1 MHANARAR
9 RRQARRERLR
19 GTTAPPEPLA
29 AWDDHP
35 ARMSPDAGVY
45 SRGYRAREHRTD
57 IVRRW
62 LKGVLPDPRVI
73 LESRWIRV
81 FGTLL
86 QDPNLWHL
94 NRRSAS
100 GGVAVGLFM
109 MYMPP
114 FGQVFMAAAAAIKL
128 RVNLPIAASLVWLSN
143 PLTIPPMFYG
153 AYALGAWL
161 TGQPIRTFE
170 PEFWLDWHN
179 WLGVLGPL
187 LLGCVICACLVATLG
202 YLTVQWLWRRS
213 LLREIARRRAR
224 YAAARDRMPSSKR
237 QT

>member
-1 MHANARAR
+1 
-9 RRQARRERLR
+9 
-19 GTTAPPEPLA
+19 
-29 AWDDHP
+29 
-35 ARMSPDAGVY
+35 
-45 SRGYRAREHRTD
+45 
-57 IVRRW
+57 VRRW
-62 LKGVLPDPRVI
+62 LKGILPAPRVI

-143 PLTIPPMFYG
+143 PLTIPPMFYLAYVIG
-153 AYALGAWL
+153 ALL

-170 PEFWLDWHN
+170 PDFWLDWHN

-187 LLGCVICACLVATLG
+187 LLGCLICACSVAAIG
-202 YLTVQWLWRRS
+202 YFTVQALWRRS
-213 LLREIARRRAR
+213 LRRSIAERKKR
-224 YAAARDRMPSSKR
+224 YAAARASTPSSRR
-237 QT
+237 QI

>member
-1 MHANARAR
+1 MR
-9 RRQARRERLR
+9 RWFKGIL
-19 GTTAPPEPLA
+19 
-29 AWDDHP
+29 
-35 ARMSPDAGVY
+35 PDA
-45 SRGYRAREHRTD
+45 
-57 IVRRW
+57 
-62 LKGVLPDPRVI
+62 RVI
-73 LESRWIRV
+73 LESRWIRL
-81 FGTLL
+81 FGKLL

-143 PLTIPPMFYG
+143 PLTIPPMFYLAYVIG
-153 AYALGAWL
+153 ALL
-161 TGQPIRTFE
+161 TGQPIRPFK
-170 PEFWLDWHN
+170 PAFWLDWHN

-187 LLGCVICACLVATLG
+187 LLGSFICASAAAAIG
-202 YLTVQWLWRRS
+202 YFTVQWLWRRS
-213 LLREIARRRAR
+213 LLREIARRRHR
-224 YAAARDRMPSSKR
+224 YAVARDNTPSSRR

>member
-1 MHANARAR
+1 M
-9 RRQARRERLR
+9 
-19 GTTAPPEPLA
+19 
-29 AWDDHP
+29 
-35 ARMSPDAGVY
+35 
-45 SRGYRAREHRTD
+45 
-57 IVRRW
+57 
-62 LKGVLPDPRVI
+62 I

-81 FGTLL
+81 FGNLL

-114 FGQVFMAAAAAIKL
+114 FGQVFMATAAAIKL

-161 TGQPIRTFE
+161 TGQPVRTFD
-170 PEFWLDWHN
+170 PHFWLDWHN
-179 WLGVLGPL
+179 WLGVLGPT
-187 LLGCVICACLVATLG
+187 LLGCVICGALVATIG
-202 YLTVQWLWRRS
+202 YVTVQWLWRRS
-213 LLREIARRRAR
+213 LLREIERRRRR
-224 YAAARDRMPSSKR
+224 YATARASIPSSNR
-237 QT
+237 QI

>member
-1 MHANARAR
+1 
-9 RRQARRERLR
+9 
-19 GTTAPPEPLA
+19 
-29 AWDDHP
+29 
-35 ARMSPDAGVY
+35 
-45 SRGYRAREHRTD
+45 
-57 IVRRW
+57 VRRW
-62 LKGVLPDPRVI
+62 LKGVLPNPRVV
-73 LESRWIRV
+73 LDSRWIRV

-114 FGQVFMAAAAAIKL
+114 FGQVFMASAAAIKL

-153 AYALGAWL
+153 AYAIGAALLG
-161 TGQPIRTFE
+161 QRIRTFE

-179 WLGVLGPL
+179 WLSVLGPM
-187 LLGCVICACLVATLG
+187 LLGCFICAAIVAALG
-202 YLTVQWLWRRS
+202 YFAVQALWRWS
-213 LLREIARRRAR
+213 LMKEIERRKRR
-224 YAAARDRMPSSKR
+224 YAAARASTPSSSR
-237 QT
+237 QI